1 MTTLTVDSK
10 NNCFQVDQG
19 WMDGFQNTGA
29 STALEPGM
37 YVLRIKSGNF
47 SYTDNRGSEAFVLIW
62 IYGGKFVNYKT
73 NVETSATW
81 SSLNGYDDTITL
93 EVKETTNVCAA
104 ILDTNK
110 YDNSGEIVVSILEA

>member
-1 MTTLTVDSK
+1 MKTLTVDSK

-37 YVLRIKSGNF
+37 YVLRVKSGSF
-47 SYTDNRGSEAFVLIW
+47 SYADGRGEEAFVLLW
-62 IYGGKFVNYKT
+62 IYGGKFINYKT
-73 NVETSATW
+73 NVETTATW
-81 SSLNGYDDTITL
+81 SSLNGYDDTLTL

-104 ILDTNK
+104 LLDVNK
-110 YDNSGEIVVSILEA
+110 KDNSGEVVVSILDA